1 VIAILAV
8 AFLTLSICVTQQET
22 NVSDLQAFRHETR
35 DWLEQNCPVSMR
47 QPTSGGDD
55 ACWGGRNYQFASED
69 QQLWMERMAAKGWT
83 APDWPTEYGGGGL
96 DKGQHKVLKEE
107 LAMINARSPLDSF
120 GIWMIG
126 PALLKFGSEAL
137 KQQHLPPIVRGEIRW
152 CQGYSEPGA
161 GSDLAGLQ
169 SKGEDMGD
177 HFIANGQKV
186 WTSYGD
192 KADWMFCLLRTDTEA
207 KKQMGISLVL
217 FDMETPGVT
226 PKPIKLISGSSPF
239 CETFLDDVRVEKD
252 QVVGDINHGWT
263 IAKYLLTHE
272 REMIGGMGMAEV
284 GGESL
289 GQHASQV
296 LGLEQGRMNN
306 PILRAEVAAWE
317 IDGACFA
324 LTAERVTDEVKS
336 GQGVGA
342 TSAMLKY
349 FGTELNKRRFETLLK
364 INGSDG
370 MVWNGEAS
378 NGGWLPRTWLR
389 TKGNSIEGG
398 TSEVQLNVIA
408 KNILGLG

>member
-1 VIAILAV
+1 MRSPVIAG
-8 AFLTLSICVTQQET
+8 E
-22 NVSDLQAFRHETR
+22 
-35 DWLEQNCPVSMR
+35 
-47 QPTSGGDD
+47 G
-55 ACWGGRNYQFASED
+55 ACWGGRNWVFESED
-69 QQLWMERMAAKGWT
+69 QQLWLERMGSKGWT

-96 DKGQHKVLKEE
+96 VKAEHKVLKQE
-107 LAMINARSPLDSF
+107 MGRIRARSPLDSF

-126 PALLKFGSEAL
+126 PALLKFGSEEL
-137 KQQHLPPIVRGEIRW
+137 KQQHLPAIIRGEIRW
-152 CQGYSEPGA
+152 CQGYSEPNA

-169 SKGEDMGD
+169 SKAVDMGD

-192 KADWMFCLLRTDTEA
+192 KADWMFCLLRTDPDA

-252 QVVGDINHGWT
+252 QVVGEVNQGWT

-272 REMIGGMGMAEV
+272 REMIGGMGLTGA
-284 GGESL
+284 GSKTL
-289 GQHASQV
+289 GAIAAQTI
-296 LGLEQGRMNN
+296 GTTDGRLNDLFM
-306 PILRAEVAAWE
+306 RTDVARWE
-317 IDGACFA
+317 IDAAAFA
-324 LTAERVTDEVKS
+324 FTAERVTDEAKA
-336 GQGVGA
+336 GQGIGA

-349 FGTELNKRRFETLLK
+349 YGTELNKRRFETLLK
-364 INGSDG
+364 IGGSDDLIWEG
-370 MVWNGEAS
+370 DISNNGWTA
-378 NGGWLPRTWLR
+378 RTLLR

-398 TSEVQLNVIA
+398 TSEVQLNIIA

>member
-1 VIAILAV
+1 M
-8 AFLTLSICVTQQET
+8 
-22 NVSDLQAFRHETR
+22 SDLQAFRHETR
-35 DWLEQNCPVSMR
+35 DWLEQNCPLSMR

-107 LAMINARSPLDSF
+107 LATINARSPLDSF

>member
-1 VIAILAV
+1 M
-8 AFLTLSICVTQQET
+8 
-22 NVSDLQAFRHETR
+22 SDLNAFRHETR
-35 DWLEQNCPVSMR
+35 DWLEANCPPSMR
-47 QPTSGGDD
+47 ESTQGGEDM
-55 ACWGGRNYQFASED
+55 CWGGRNFEFASEE
-69 QQLWMERMAAKGWT
+69 QKQWMERMGAKGWT
-83 APDWPTEYGGGGL
+83 APDWPAEYGGGGL
-96 DKGQHKVLKEE
+96 DKAEHKILKEE
-107 LAMINARSPLDSF
+107 MARINARPPLSSF

-137 KQQHLPPIVRGEIRW
+137 KQQHLPPIIRGEIRW

-169 SKGEDMGD
+169 AKGEDMGD

-192 KADWMFCLLRTDTEA
+192 KADWMFCLLRTDPEA

-217 FDMETPGVT
+217 FDMQTPGVT

-252 QVVGDINHGWT
+252 QVVGEVNQGWT
-263 IAKYLLTHE
+263 IAKYLLPHE
-272 REMIGGMGMAEV
+272 REMIGGMGMTDV
-284 GGESL
+284 GSETL
-289 GQHASQV
+289 GQIAART
-296 LGLEQGRMNN
+296 LGVDQGRMNN
-306 PILRAEVAAWE
+306 PLLRAEVAKWE

-336 GQGVGA
+336 GHGVGA

-349 FGTELNKRRFETLLK
+349 YGTELNKRRFETLLK
-364 INGSDG
+364 VNGSDA
-370 MVWNGEAS
+370 MVWEGEAS
-378 NGGWLPRTWLR
+378 NQGWLPRTWLR

>member
-1 VIAILAV
+1 
-8 AFLTLSICVTQQET
+8 
-22 NVSDLQAFRHETR
+22 VSDLQAFRQETR
-35 DWLEQNCPVSMR
+35 DWLEDNCPPSMR
-47 QPTSGGDD
+47 FPVTNSDD
-55 ACWGGRNYQFASED
+55 ACWGGRNWTFKSDEQK
-69 QQLWMERMAAKGWT
+69 QWLERMAAKGWT
-83 APDWPTEYGGGGL
+83 APTWPTEYGGGGL
-96 DKGQHKVLKEE
+96 DKAQAKVLKEE
-107 LAMINARSPLDSF
+107 LAHINARSPLDSF

-126 PALLKFGSEAL
+126 PALLEFGSEEL

-192 KADWMFCLLRTDTEA
+192 KADWMFCLLRTDPDA

-217 FDMETPGVT
+217 FDMTTPGVT

-239 CETFLDDVRVEKD
+239 CETFLDNVRVEKN
-252 QVVGDINHGWT
+252 QVVGEVNKGWT

-272 REMIGGMGMAEV
+272 REMIGGFGLTNA
-284 GGESL
+284 GSDTL
-289 GQHASQV
+289 GQTAV
-296 LGLEQGRMNN
+296 KALGLEHGRMNS
-306 PILRAEVAAWE
+306 PLLRADVLKWE
-317 IDGACFA
+317 IDAAAFA
-324 LTAERVTDEVKS
+324 ATAERVTDEVKS

-349 FGTELNKRRFETLLK
+349 YGTELNKRRFEVLMK
-364 INGSDG
+364 IKGSDAMIWDG
-370 MVWNGEAS
+370 ANS
-378 NGGWLPRTWLR
+378 NGGAVPRTWLR

-398 TSEVQLNVIA
+398 TSEVQLNIIA